1 MNELLKQLNDINE
14 DLEDDTFEVVSTEAL
29 PLKDVRCSVRNA
41 DKEME
46 WNFSQGDVFRFNKL
60 VELITSTSKIKF
72 LYPNVSDAITMHIS
86 NKEQAIEY
94 LNQNLNPDS
103 DMSIIIEY
111 RNPMPLGNQCYFFLY
126 FIIGTLVF
134 GWDKGSKYHP
144 IDPRDPDLKEVLNI
158 LNSFKLPNANF
169 VFETLGRFN
178 VDEDFDDAFDTVE
191 PYIPLVEVIYENPAP
206 NIVGWEIKNSSGK
219 KGTIEQQSSS
229 QIWIKWEGNKHL
241 SKLFLSY
248 PDKVRNYMIKTRT
261 VNEDTED
268 TNNMFDAAELPDENA
283 GKEGSSEYMAKVKK
297 LLEDKG
303 WEVHY
308 MTTLYPKRDCV
319 EWYDVGQTLFTLGR
333 GNILFHFYVSGNGL
347 YITLPNGEDGITDMK
362 ELLRYGVYDDETFAT
377 FCDDLYKE
385 VEGPFDESDVNIDFW
400 METEDT
406 EKDLGSSYD
415 YDFESHASI
424 SGLLED
430 ITNDVCLQE
439 IDSLIKSF
447 NDDEDENMDEALSSD
462 FDAAKPKYE
471 INKYGIEISDPK
483 IKEKIMGCTN
493 VDISN
498 VNKEYP
504 LRIFASMPNVII
516 YVNKNEDW
524 SNDAT
529 ITDLEG
535 FADILGFSTW
545 EDFVNTY
552 IRVDEDLDTNEGG
565 FDVSETNG
573 ALRYILDYGHVIP
586 QEVKQMIVDN
596 YSSWDETPV
605 NIKWT
610 VVKDAPVLHTEEAGA
625 LLAPRDKFE
634 DNDYIIYYG
643 DNYDGSDCGFECEYI
658 WNDYARD
665 MIGPDTYDKELR
677 EDVNDDAFDSI
688 DRSIDLDDLTD
699 EQKEYIIN
707 NFIKDGD
714 RGVYG
719 SYILNTR
726 IPWRIKPYAAA
737 RNGFDY
743 RIIVKGIVPLFP
755 LIISEDQ
762 LHELVNAVG
771 NVNVSED
778 LEDGFEDSDWVA
790 PGRVL
795 SKDEV
800 GSDYGYYELSS
811 EQCYILDAR
820 THGGSH
826 DLPDDT
832 WGEMF
837 RRGNDIWVDLFSLS
851 SPEEFMGTLNDITD
865 EDLAA
870 IHVNKEE
877 IPDLVLEEDF
887 EPFSDEDIDV
897 KRVGQSKLSL
907 YIKGKLVSWVYV
919 SDTGYIYYLETKKEY
934 RGLGLG
940 TILIKQAIA
949 EMGGYWLHI
958 ERPNIKV
965 QRWYENLGFTFYNPD
980 DKYVRLMVKEDRIP
994 DFEELTKKCGGNLR
1008 KMLGNLADKV
1018 IVDLNDYENKPEVR
1032 TVYDDEGNILKE
1044 MIKED
1049 FMDDMD
1055 VFEPSNTPDIL
1066 KICSSDPIYDT
1077 KGGIIVSL
1085 KPEKVMG
1092 AIIEILKLRC
1102 YFQYN
1107 DEEELVNKVDKCVF
1121 MLDDVNS
1128 STAGHDTFIVSSEIF
1143 LGDLPRDLT
1152 VKFFDMVKIDPAGFF
1167 HGDWWDRIRNGEDG
1181 EDILTEKYPDVVL
1194 KYKDKFKDSVNES
1207 KEDRARFSK
1216 WANDPK
1222 LEKDFYDNQQ
1232 RLTDKD
1238 IYSWMKKTPADLR
1251 QAIDDLDDTNAEK
1264 RAEAMKG
1271 ATLVTRG
1278 DYWTIYRID
1287 TVEASKLLGKGTKWC
1302 ISGTGSM
1309 EIELPV
1315 YASSKARAMVSIRKA
1330 FPKAEIT
1337 SVTADDDGMY
1347 LVGIKTTQ
1355 GDFYFNDYKENEE
1368 ATYYFLISTPAN
1380 KECYGDAK
1388 MNKVAIK
1395 ITSFNDINIYNS
1407 QDTEITVE
1415 DIPHNDD
1422 LFDYQILK

>member
-1 MNELLKQLNDINE
+1 MDELLKQLNDINE
-14 DLEDDTFEVVSTEAL
+14 DLEDDAFEAPTNEEMPVENVDL
-29 PLKDVRCSVRNA
+29 SVRAQEKKITWTLKKNDA
-41 DKEME
+41 
-46 WNFSQGDVFRFNKL
+46 VRFH
-60 VELITSTSKIKF
+60 KILEF
-72 LYPNVSDAITMHIS
+72 INSNPNVHFMLAGDGTERKDALTR
-86 NKEQAIEY
+86 
-94 LNQNLNPDS
+94 LNQLGPDER
-103 DMSIIIEY
+103 IKIAINY
-111 RNPMPLGNQCYFFLY
+111 RNPQGLNNKCFYFLDMIVGPLL
-126 FIIGTLVF
+126 F
-134 GWDKGSKYHP
+134 GDDKGSKLNP
-144 IDPRDPDLKEVLNI
+144 VLPTDPELRVIRNFLMDLK
-158 LNSFKLPNANF
+158 LPHAEL
-169 VFETLGRFN
+169 VFETLDRLY
-178 VDEDFDDAFDTVE
+178 EDFDDDCFETSE
-191 PYIPLVEVIYENPAP
+191 PYIPLVEIIYDYP
-206 NIVGWEIKNSSGK
+206 NIVGCEIKNSKGK
-219 KGTIEQQSSS
+219 KGTIEKQSNS
-229 QIWIKWEGNKHL
+229 QLWVHWEGNKNY
-241 SKLFLSY
+241 STINISY
-248 PDKVRNYMIKTRT
+248 PDRLGGYMIRKHRI
-261 VNEDTED
+261 NEDTED
-268 TNNMFDAAELPDENA
+268 TNDMFDAAELPNENA
-283 GKEGSSEYMAKVKK
+283 GKEGSSEHMAKIKK

-303 WEVHY
+303 WEVQH
-308 MTTLYPKRDCV
+308 MATLYPKRDCV
-319 EWYDVGQTLFTLGR
+319 EWYDVGTRLFDLKR
-333 GNILFHFYVSGNGL
+333 GNIIFHFYVSGNGL
-347 YITLPNGEDGITDMK
+347 HITLPNGEDDVSDMT
-362 ELLRYGVYDDETFAT
+362 ELLRYGVYDDETFASW
-377 FCDDLYKE
+377 CDELYKE
-385 VEGPFDESDVNIDFW
+385 VEGPFDESDVSIDFW
-400 METEDT
+400 MENEDT
-406 EKDLGSSYD
+406 EEDLGSSYD
-415 YDFESHASI
+415 YDYPSNSSI
-424 SGLLED
+424 SGVLED
-430 ITNDVCLQE
+430 ILLNDETLADIGVM
-439 IDSLIKSF
+439 IDEF
-447 NDDEDENMDEALSSD
+447 NDNDTLEEARDSGFESSS
-462 FDAAKPKYE
+462 PKFE
-471 INKYGIEISDPK
+471 FNKYGIEVSDPK
-483 IKEKIMGCTN
+483 TKKKLMGCTDI
-493 VDISN
+493 DISN
-498 VNKEYP
+498 VSTEYP

-524 SNDAT
+524 SNDA
-529 ITDLEG
+529 IIKDLEEA
-535 FADILGFSTW
+535 ADILGFPSW
-545 EDFVNTY
+545 GDFVKVCL
-552 IRVDEDLDTNEGG
+552 RVDEDLDTNEEG
-565 FDVSETNG
+565 FDISETNG

-586 QEVKQMIVDN
+586 QEVKQMMVDN

-605 NIKWT
+605 GVKWT

-625 LLAPRDKFE
+625 LLAPSGKFE

-665 MIGPDTYDKELR
+665 MIGPDAYNKELR
-677 EDVNDDAFDSI
+677 EDVEEGAFETN

-699 EQKEYIIN
+699 EQKDYIIN
-707 NFIKDGD
+707 NFIDI
-714 RGVYG
+714 VHNSTIYG
-719 SYILNTR
+719 SYIHNTEQ
-726 IPWRIKPYAAA
+726 PWRIKPYAAA

-743 RIIVKGIVPLFP
+743 RVIVKGIIPIVP

-771 NVNVSED
+771 NVNISEE

-820 THGGSH
+820 TSGGSH

-1055 VFEPSNTPDIL
+1055 IFEPSNAPDIL
-1066 KICSSDPIYDT
+1066 RICSTDTMFHT
-1077 KGGIIVSL
+1077 KGGMIVSL
-1085 KPEKVMG
+1085 NPEKVRG
-1092 AIIEILKLRC
+1092 ALIELLKTQG
-1102 YFQYN
+1102 YSQP
-1107 DEEELVNKVDKCVF
+1107 DIEDSVDSIDRCVF
-1121 MLDDVNS
+1121 MLDDINS
-1128 STAGHDTFIVSSEIF
+1128 STDGSDNLIFSSET
-1143 LGDLPRDLT
+1143 DSHNSNLPRMLT
-1152 VKFFDMVKIDPAGFF
+1152 VEFFDKVKIDPAGFF
-1167 HGDWWDRIRNGEDG
+1167 HGDWFERIRNGEDG
-1181 EDILTEKYPDVVL
+1181 EDILAEKYPDVVL
-1194 KYKDKFKDSVNES
+1194 RYRDRFNDTVNES

-1315 YASSKARAMVSIRKA
+1315 YASSKARAMVSIRKS

-1380 KECYGDAK
+1380 KECYGDIK

-1407 QDTEITVE
+1407 QDTEISVD